1 MPTSNEY
8 RSFAEQ
14 CLHWADETDNEEY
27 RHAFLEMAKLWTQ
40 LAMHGNEA
48 LQISE
53 AAE

>member
-14 CLHWADETDNEEY
+14 CLHWADETESEE
-27 RHAFLEMAKLWTQ
+27 RRLAFLEMAKLWTQ
-40 LAMHGNEA
+40 LALHGNA
-48 LQISE
+48 AQQISG